1 MAKNKAHN
9 SDYWFIIFYYK
20 YNENYFNIQLLGK
33 NGAKEVMHMYKKQE
47 KYLMWL
53 AFVVAGI
60 MVLSILGK
68 IIGS

>member
-1 MAKNKAHN
+1 
-9 SDYWFIIFYYK
+9 
-20 YNENYFNIQLLGK
+20 
-33 NGAKEVMHMYKKQE
+33 MYKKQE